1 MRVPGSPLIKG
12 MFWLDDVKLTRLKP
26 LPPIIRHRITL
37 PMPVNRCSYR
47 LDLLTISLRLP
58 SYRPT
63 RMYSILVLLQ
73 SVGWAGNSQ

>member
-1 MRVPGSPLIKG
+1 MQVPGSPLIKG
-12 MFWLDDVKLTRLKP
+12 MFWLDDVKLTLAQTAAAD
-26 LPPIIRHRITL
+26 HQDRITL

-63 RMYSILVLLQ
+63 RIYSIRVLLQ